1 MDSFNKMIEKASPDS
16 RIAVIGSGSMGS
28 MIAARLSSVADVT
41 MIGSWVQQIQSV
53 NTHGMTLLHPD
64 GSRSHHAIRV
74 AQDWREV
81 GIVKFV
87 LVLVK
92 GWQTEGVAK
101 TAKQI
106 LEHEGLALT
115 LQNGIGNLE
124 RIAREVGWHRA
135 ALGVTSEG
143 ARMIEPGVVHHAG
156 HGLTHMASTPETAD
170 RVIQIAELFSQAG
183 FEIQLVD
190 DADSLVWGKLA
201 VNAGINPLTGL
212 LQVPNGFLFEEPIT
226 RHLMERAARETAL
239 VAEAQGIALPYPDA
253 ARKTLEV
260 ARETAANYS
269 SMAQDV
275 ARGTPTEIEAITGAI
290 VDLGQKHNVSTPTNE
305 ALLFLMRR
313 FLQVGEWRSAVRQ
326 LPEAT
331 RADFISLINLKP

>member
-1 MDSFNKMIEKASPDS
+1 MIVEANPDS
-16 RIAVIGSGSMGS
+16 RIAVIGTGSMGS

-53 NTHGMTLLHPD
+53 NTHGMTLLQPN
-64 GSRSHHAIRV
+64 GESTHHAIK
-74 AQDWREV
+74 ATQDWREV
-81 GIVKFV
+81 GKVKFA

-92 GWQTEGVAK
+92 SWQTEQAAK

-106 LEHEGLALT
+106 LEEDGLALT

-124 RIAREVGWHRA
+124 RIAAEVGWRRA
-135 ALGVTSEG
+135 ALGVTSDG
-143 ARMIEPGVVHHAG
+143 ATMIEPGVVHHAG
-156 HGLTHMASTPETAD
+156 HGLTHIASTPETAD
-170 RVIQIAELFSQAG
+170 RVIQISELFKQAG
-183 FEIQLVD
+183 FDTHLVE

-201 VNAGINPLTGL
+201 VNAGINPLTSL
-212 LQVPNGFLFEEPIT
+212 LQVPNGFLVEEQIA
-226 RHLMERAARETAL
+226 RRLMKRAALETAL
-239 VAEAQGIALPYPDA
+239 VAKAQGISLPYPDA
-253 ARKTLEV
+253 ARKTFEV

-275 ARGTPTEIEAITGAI
+275 SRGTPTEIETITGAI
-290 VDLGQKHNVSTPTNE
+290 VELGQKHNVSTPTNE

-313 FLQVGEWRSAVRQ
+313 FLQDGEWRSAVSQ

-331 RADFISLINLKP
+331 RADFISLIDLKG